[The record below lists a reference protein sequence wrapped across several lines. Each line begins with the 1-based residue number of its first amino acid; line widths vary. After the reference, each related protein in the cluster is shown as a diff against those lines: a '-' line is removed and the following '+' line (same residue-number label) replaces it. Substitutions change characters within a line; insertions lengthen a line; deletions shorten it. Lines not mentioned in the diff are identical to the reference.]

1 MNRRGEGTEG
11 RFERAKEGERR
22 AGGHITGPYL
32 IDVHMAIGGLAV
44 PIHPEGQQQR
54 HRQHGDGEQGVD
66 QHVEQGGRGGL
77 DICHRADTP
86 VGYTSTDSDGPNEL
100 HSTAQ
105 HRTRPTTARAAM

>member
-1 MNRRGEGTEG
+1 M
-11 RFERAKEGERR
+11 
-22 AGGHITGPYL
+22 GGHITGPYL

-44 PIHPEGQQQR
+44 PIHPEGQKQR

-105 HRTRPTTARAAM
+105 HSTGPDRPQQELLCTHFHFF